1 MANGREE
8 VMAATI
14 ASLQLVY
21 ICIICNNIG
30 IALLKLL
37 YRIRS
42 YRKLELLNAIAFC
55 WCVGGVIS
63 FSFWKCFKNICIII
77 RIILFSSVLVV

>member
-8 VMAATI
+8 VMAATL

-30 IALLKLL
+30 IASLKLL
-37 YRIRS
+37 YRIHS

-55 WCVGGVIS
+55 WCVGGVITRLHLA
-63 FSFWKCFKNICIII
+63 FGNALKIY
-77 RIILFSSVLVV
+77 VLYY

>member
-8 VMAATI
+8 VMAATL

-30 IALLKLL
+30 IASLKLL

-63 FSFWKCFKNICIII
+63 FTVAFGNALKIYVL
-77 RIILFSSVLVV
+77 LFSSVLV

>member
-55 WCVGGVIS
+55 WCVGGVITRLHLA
-63 FSFWKCFKNICIII
+63 FGNALKIY
-77 RIILFSSVLVV
+77 VLYY